1 MYDNLLLHSMNGLI
15 ILWFYRNNI
24 HEKVDEVV
32 IC

>member
-1 MYDNLLLHSMNGLI
+1 MNDILLPHSMNGLI

-24 HEKVDEVV
+24 HEKVDEVD